1 LGEYFERKSQIKH
14 GNGESRATADD
25 RILAKKIVFHS
36 SSSAIISA
44 ENVAMKWNVVN
55 NNDQKKRSI
64 DAERINCLFVLRAI
78 WVSLKVSDFKDSS
91 RVFLIPTRMS
101 SLNSSLLLNL
111 ICSAALFA
119 FWSQPRRILSGC
131 AQEKDCWLI
140 ADNKVIAH
148 NAREVIAFWYPINPI
163 MMNAHR

>member
-1 LGEYFERKSQIKH
+1 MKKS
-14 GNGESRATADD
+14 
-25 RILAKKIVFHS
+25 VFHS

-44 ENVAMKWNVVN
+44 ENVAMEWNVVN
-55 NNDQKKRSI
+55 NNDQTKRSI
-64 DAERINCLFVLRAI
+64 DAERINCFFVLRQAI

-91 RVFLIPTRMS
+91 RVVLIPIRMS
-101 SLNSSLLLNL
+101 SLDSSLLPNL
-111 ICSAALFA
+111 ICSATLFA
-119 FWSQPRRILSGC
+119 FWSQPRRILVSGC

-148 NAREVIAFWYPINPI
+148 NAGEIIAFWYPINPI